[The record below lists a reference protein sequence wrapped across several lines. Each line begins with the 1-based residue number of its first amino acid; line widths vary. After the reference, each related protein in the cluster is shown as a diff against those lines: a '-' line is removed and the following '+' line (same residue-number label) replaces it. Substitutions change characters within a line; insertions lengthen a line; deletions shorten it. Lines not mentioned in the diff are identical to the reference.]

1 MQTLANCSPT
11 CSTTIRRF
19 ILGLILGLAIQ
30 LSRIE
35 EGHLMVV
42 VLNHRFLKRHV
53 GQIAR

>member
-19 ILGLILGLAIQ
+19 ILGLILGLVIQ

-35 EGHLMVV
+35 EGHFMVV

-53 GQIAR
+53 GEID